1 MPAITV
7 RGTLFS
13 TRRRN
18 WNLLPLRAPP
28 ISRKISAMLI
38 EADTTGRSAIV
49 IDLAAYRSR
58 RARRAGA
65 SSAMPATRNVMWVP
79 MMMMVLVPV
88 PIAGAERTD
97 AG

>member
-1 MPAITV
+1 
-7 RGTLFS
+7 
-13 TRRRN
+13 
-18 WNLLPLRAPP
+18 
-28 ISRKISAMLI
+28 MLI

-58 RARRAGA
+58 RARCAGA
-65 SSAMPATRNVMWVP
+65 SSGMPATRNVMWVP